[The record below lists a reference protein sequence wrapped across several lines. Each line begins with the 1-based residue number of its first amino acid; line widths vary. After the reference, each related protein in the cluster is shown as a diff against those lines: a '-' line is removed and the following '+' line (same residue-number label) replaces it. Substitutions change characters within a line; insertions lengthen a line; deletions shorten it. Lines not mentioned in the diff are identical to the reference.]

1 MARKSSFL
9 QGFEVGADMFSR
21 GRAQAMQMQQMRQ
34 QALDRELRLER
45 ERKADQRADEE
56 WEWRKDERAYQR
68 KQDIAKAAAAAA
80 DKKYERDQDA
90 LEWQWKKE
98 DRAIQA
104 RLNAAKQALA
114 EEQNEQRII
123 EHRFNI
129 DKLEFEQAQR
139 RQEFEKE
146 NQQRLLLRE
155 QKQELG
161 QFMEEGKNLLAGDA
175 GHVDFFVREREPIIR
190 ANIVGKYGVE
200 VAKTWDAWFDS
211 MLNHK
216 NLEHAKL
223 ARKIKSVEQQ
233 AQADAIVDQRTSDLK
248 LIQEMRANWNLAY
261 RPDQI
266 GEATQMKNRIKA
278 AQGLADQGELDR
290 TQFPDFEDDHPVIAD
305 LENRAT
311 IYNRKAAAEA
321 AEKDADSERRLKEAK
336 DLAGW
341 QLDQEGRKLEIKQ
354 KFADKTEFDRVAR
367 ESGNM
372 QWDWNNPAHR
382 AEALTFVQ
390 KEKLIEDFVDGGP
403 KALALFN
410 ALTPKAGGGY
420 DLDKVAEARAKA
432 AEYKA
437 EMRKPAA
444 GQVNLTEAQ
453 SKTLMYGAAMF
464 EANRSLDELA
474 RKGYT
479 ALSVKDRTL
488 FTAGTLVG
496 MSSEGQ
502 QYLAAMSSW
511 NNAKL
516 RRDSG
521 AAITAAEVKN
531 YTETFFPRLGEGAA
545 SVEAKA
551 KLRANAYGALKAS
564 GGKNMKPFFEDLE
577 KDLSGLAT
585 PQVPLS
591 GGGTGG
597 ASGQGTRPGFR
608 GGGTPAPQPVPGV
621 DPLPDGADAK
631 TPPPAGWKGH
641 VFDGSS
647 QENYA
652 KYLQLWKEGKIKNGD
667 EFMVWDQRTSS
678 WVKQTVSGIKEPE
691 GPMEEPEPI
700 PEPPLPDKKKPN
712 DSGDLDKQIQMLEE
726 ELNKLKKAQG
736 GK

>member
-68 KQDIAKAAAAAA
+68 DRDVKQDAIAKQIREYE
-80 DKKYERDQDA
+80 KKRDQESDIQKQR
-90 LEWQWKKE
+90 EWNLRIDQLKLQKE
-98 DRAIQA
+98 KHQA
-104 RLNAAKQALA
+104 ELA
-114 EEQNEQRII
+114 EALRVRKE
-123 EHRFNI
+123 
-129 DKLEFEQAQR
+129 AAR
-139 RQEFEKE
+139 RKAGLKE
-146 NQQRLLLRE
+146 MMDSASLFLS
-155 QKQELG
+155 
-161 QFMEEGKNLLAGDA
+161 GDA
-175 GHVDFFVREREPIIR
+175 PMAGNFFSQLEPQFKAQI
-190 ANIVGKYGVE
+190 ASDYGPEAV
-200 VAKTWDAWFDS
+200 KTWDTWVDAQLQRD
-211 MLNHK
+211 
-216 NLEHAKL
+216 NLKQYRT
-223 ARKIKSVEQQ
+223 ARMVAAVEGKANAEAVV
-233 AQADAIVDQRTSDLK
+233 AQKTADHK
-248 LIQEMRANWNLAY
+248 LIREMKDNWGLSF
-261 RPDQI
+261 RMDQV
-266 GEATQMKNRIKA
+266 GEATKMRNRIKA

-305 LENRAT
+305 LENRAA
-311 IYNRKAAAEA
+311 IYHRKAVAEA
-321 AEKDADSERRLKEAK
+321 AEKDDDSARRLQEAK
-336 DLAGW
+336 DLEGW
-341 QLDQEGRKLEIKQ
+341 RMDQEGRKLEIKQ
-354 KFADKTEFDRVAR
+354 KFADKAEFDRVAR

-597 ASGQGTRPGFR
+597 TGGQGTRPRTGYR
-608 GGGTPAPQPVPGV
+608 GGTRPVPGV

-647 QENYA
+647 EENYA

-712 DSGDLDKQIQMLEE
+712 DSGDLDKQIQMLQE
-726 ELNKLKKAQG
+726 ELDKLKKAQG

>member
-114 EEQNEQRII
+114 EEENEQRKI

-305 LENRAT
+305 LENRAA
-311 IYNRKAAAEA
+311 IYNRKAAAKA
-321 AEKDADSERRLKEAK
+321 AEKDADSVRRLGEAK
-336 DLAGW
+336 DLATW
-341 QLDQEGRKLEIKQ
+341 ELDQEGRKLEIKQ
-354 KFADKTEFDRVAR
+354 KFADKAEFDRVAR

-372 QWDWNNPAHR
+372 QWDWNNQTHR
-382 AEALTFVQ
+382 AEALTYVQ
-390 KEKLIEDFVDGGP
+390 REKLIEDFVDGGP

-410 ALTPKAGGGY
+410 ALTPRATGGY

-437 EMRKPAA
+437 EMRSGKAA
-444 GQVNLTEAQ
+444 LTESQA
-453 SKTLMYGAAMF
+453 KTLLYGGAMF
-464 EANRSLDELA
+464 EANRTLNDLA
-474 RKGYT
+474 DKGYV
-479 ALSVKDRTL
+479 ALSEADRAL
-488 FTAGTLVG
+488 YYAGTLLG
-496 MSSEGQ
+496 MSENGQ
-502 QYLAAMSSW
+502 KYVAAMSAW

-516 RRDSG
+516 RKDSG
-521 AAITAAEVKN
+521 AAITKAEIEN
-531 YTETFFPRLGEGAA
+531 YEATNFPRFGERKG
-545 SVEAKA
+545 SIEAK
-551 KLRANAYGALKAS
+551 RVMRENVYITLKQSTGNLEEQFA
-564 GGKNMKPFFEDLE
+564 DLE
-577 KDLSGLAT
+577 ASLIRIGADKKGST
-585 PQVPLS
+585 
-591 GGGTGG
+591 GGTG
-597 ASGQGTRPGFR
+597 GQGTRPRTGYR
-608 GGGTPAPQPVPGV
+608 GGTRPVPGV

-647 QENYA
+647 EENYA

-712 DSGDLDKQIQMLEE
+712 DSGDLDKQIQMLQE
-726 ELNKLKKAQG
+726 ELDKLKKAQG